1 MLLRRFFSFFFL
13 LFSLFPI
20 DLVLMRFECPL
31 VCAER
36 WGRRG
41 AQGLAEWRNFNLKRL
56 GGGLCGLRP
65 KEKHSSE
72 N

>member
-1 MLLRRFFSFFFL
+1 MPLGVRRAL
-13 LFSLFPI
+13 G
-20 DLVLMRFECPL
+20 E
-31 VCAER
+31 E
-36 WGRRG
+36 G

-65 KEKHSSE
+65 KERHSSE